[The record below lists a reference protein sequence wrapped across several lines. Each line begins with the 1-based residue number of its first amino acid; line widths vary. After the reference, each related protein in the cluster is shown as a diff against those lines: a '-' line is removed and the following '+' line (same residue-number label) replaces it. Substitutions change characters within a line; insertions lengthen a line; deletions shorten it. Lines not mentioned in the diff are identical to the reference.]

1 MIILCWIIGNGNFLI
16 QYFFPNFK
24 GEEAVFDVLKQHER
38 NPSKAFDSILKVIRA
53 QIEEKKS
60 EKEQNMTGSQ
70 SMSYDGK
77 YDQNSYHEP

>member
-1 MIILCWIIGNGNFLI
+1 MCLPLDILALSLDKARWVQLKGKTLKVPKYVFL
-16 QYFFPNFK
+16 Y
-24 GEEAVFDVLKQHER
+24 
-38 NPSKAFDSILKVIRA
+38 SKAFDSILKVIRG

-77 YDQNSYHEP
+77 YMYTN

>member
-1 MIILCWIIGNGNFLI
+1 MSTYFYSNVIWLQSGPRMSTLHMRQNIEGSKKFL
-16 QYFFPNFK
+16 Y
-24 GEEAVFDVLKQHER
+24 
-38 NPSKAFDSILKVIRA
+38 SKAFDSILKVIRG

-77 YDQNSYHEP
+77 YIYTN

>member
-1 MIILCWIIGNGNFLI
+1 MSTAIRQNIEGSKILL
-16 QYFFPNFK
+16 Y
-24 GEEAVFDVLKQHER
+24 
-38 NPSKAFDSILKVIRA
+38 SKAVDSIVKVIRG

-77 YDQNSYHEP
+77 YMLIYTN

>member
-1 MIILCWIIGNGNFLI
+1 MSTAIRQNIEGSKIFL
-16 QYFFPNFK
+16 Y
-24 GEEAVFDVLKQHER
+24 
-38 NPSKAFDSILKVIRA
+38 SKAFDSILKVIRG

-77 YDQNSYHEP
+77 